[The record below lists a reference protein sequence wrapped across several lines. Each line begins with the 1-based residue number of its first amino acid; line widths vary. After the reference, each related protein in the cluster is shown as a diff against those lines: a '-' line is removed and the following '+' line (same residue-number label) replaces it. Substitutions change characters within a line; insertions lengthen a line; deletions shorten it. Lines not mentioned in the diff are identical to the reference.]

1 MAVSYGFIPPSGI
14 KPAEGADYTQILRT
28 DDMARLR
35 GPMFGLLAFSL
46 YAVIVV
52 AVSSLVRSIT
62 RAINDRGLSAE
73 EYNRQA
79 SQMMFPE
86 GMLAHHLGIISLIG
100 LSVLLVWGLHRINPG
115 YLASVT
121 GRVRWRYLLA
131 CLLISAVV
139 IAAYLGLVPLVT
151 GTPVTI
157 HPQPEFVWF
166 AVVIVLT
173 TPFQSIA
180 EEVFFRGY
188 LLQSLGAAMKTPWF
202 GILTSALLF
211 ALAHGVQDPW
221 LFGTRYAFGVLAA
234 LLVVRT
240 GGLEA
245 AAAIHVMNNVFT
257 FGQAGLTGTISA
269 VFTVSQVPWYTSVGS
284 VVLFAVMAALCYL
297 VARKMHLQTRVGE

>member
-1 MAVSYGFIPPSGI
+1 MSVSYGFIPPRGI
-14 KPAEGADYTQILRT
+14 KPPEGADYTQILRT

-35 GPMFGLLAFSL
+35 GPMFGLIAFSL
-46 YAVIVV
+46 YAVVVV
-52 AVSSLVRSIT
+52 AVSSLVRNIAY
-62 RAINDRGLSAE
+62 AINDRGLPAAE
-73 EYNRQA
+73 YQQQA
-79 SQMMFPE
+79 GRMMFPE

-100 LSVLLVWGLHRINPG
+100 LSVLLVWGLHRIRPG

-139 IAAYLGLVPLVT
+139 IAAYLALLGALS
-151 GTPVTI
+151 GTPLTI
-157 HPQPEFVWF
+157 RPQPEFVWF
-166 AVVIVLT
+166 ALVIVLT

-188 LLQSLGAAMKTPWF
+188 LLQSLGAAMRTPWF

-257 FGQAGLTGTISA
+257 FGQAGLTGSISA
-269 VFTVSQVPWYTSVGS
+269 VFTVSEVPWYTSVGT
-284 VVLFAVMAALCYL
+284 VVLFAGMAAACYL
-297 VARKMHLQTRVGE
+297 VARKMRLQTRVGE